1 MNRIVC
7 FTKSEPFRSAV
18 ANLRGFTAAVFDNTA
33 DLAKRIVEETELLCL
48 VVHMPSWDPYWE
60 RFFSSLKLSFPLLNV
75 LVVQAEPGG
84 RDVPFP
90 VVTGAPGTP
99 ELKEKVTA
107 FLESLRTK
115 EKRRHQ
121 RFDWPLVGAW
131 TVKGQEE
138 RSFRVRSISS
148 SGAFLESES
157 FYPAAGTMATLRI
170 QFLDFQLLTGCQ
182 ALERRAPTSVLPAG
196 FGVRF
201 TDLSDASRKVVDSII
216 ADELIMSLT
225 EPDKPLKP
233 PSIQ

>member
-7 FTKSEPFRSAV
+7 FTRSEPFRALARSLA
-18 ANLRGFTAAVFDNTA
+18 GFSVSVLETTAE
-33 DLAKRIVEETELLCL
+33 LAKRIVEETDLLCL
-48 VVHMPSWDPYWE
+48 VVHLPSREPYWD

-75 LVVQAEPGG
+75 LIVRPDQEGG
-84 RDVPFP
+84 ELPYP
-90 VVTGAPGTP
+90 SLLGSP
-99 ELKEKVTA
+99 EDPALSGKVAA
-107 FLESLRTK
+107 FLQSLQTK

-121 RFDWPLVGAW
+121 RFDWPLMGSWVR
-131 TVKGQEE
+131 KGESE

-157 FYPAAGTMATLRI
+157 FFPAAGTTATLRI

-182 ALERRAPTSVLPAG
+182 ALEKRAPAGALPAG

-216 ADELIMSLT
+216 EDELIMSLT
-225 EPDKPLKP
+225 EPNKPLKP